1 MKKIIYTLA
10 LGGIMLTSC
19 TDWLDIN
26 QNPNNAT
33 QDLVTSD
40 MLLTYAQKE
49 KADERISYSY
59 ARDIF
64 YLAQHLTKSGEVSGN
79 YPFLNG
85 LIMPQ
90 NVNGFWNN
98 RYTRMANLL
107 TIKN

>member
-49 KADERISYSY
+49 KADE
-59 ARDIF
+59 
-64 YLAQHLTKSGEVSGN
+64 K
-79 YPFLNG
+79 
-85 LIMPQ
+85 
-90 NVNGFWNN
+90 
-98 RYTRMANLL
+98 
-107 TIKN
+107 